1 MKLHHGTRRRGAIVL
16 LCVIALHLALA
27 WLLLDSIAARARRQA
42 APTPSQRVTMR
53 LIPETTA
60 PPRRATEPPPNP
72 PAAAVARSRAQPA
85 ALAPSRTAQPALS
98 RIDPAPELASHAEP
112 AASAPLAIRSLMD
125 TEATRR
131 AIRDSARQPVHIGHV
146 AGAGDEP
153 RRASTQERL
162 GADVK
167 AAGKGDC
174 IKGEYLGAGAGLLSV
189 PFLALAAARGA
200 CAR

>member
-1 MKLHHGTRRRGAIVL
+1 LKLRRGTRRRGAIVL
-16 LCVIALHLALA
+16 LCVVAVHLALA
-27 WLLLDSIAARARRQA
+27 WSLLDSIAPRQA
-42 APTPSQRVTMR
+42 TPAPLQRMTMR

-60 PPRRATEPPPNP
+60 APRRAAEPPPNP
-72 PAAAVARSRAQPA
+72 PAVARWRALPSARTPSPTIPA
-85 ALAPSRTAQPALS
+85 ATRRAEAAL
-98 RIDPAPELASHAEP
+98 PELASRSEP
-112 AASAPLAIRSLMD
+112 AASAPPAVPSLMD

-131 AIRDSARQPVHIGHV
+131 AIRDSARQPAHIGHV
-146 AGAGDEP
+146 AGAGAGDDP

-162 GADVK
+162 AADVK

-174 IKGEYLGAGAGLLSV
+174 VKGEYLGAGAGLLSV